1 MISTRDGSTP
11 CRCGEPLAQR
21 PVAAAGAVAED
32 RPAVALERRAGAV
45 GELVDGETLGS
56 GNAAGERDHG
66 ARVAASP
73 AHYFIRSATI
83 CATSVGVVPTSI
95 PRASSAS
102 FLPCA
107 VPEEPEMIAPAWP
120 IVLPGGAEKPAM

>member
-1 MISTRDGSTP
+1 MLL
-11 CRCGEPLAQR
+11 GEHLAQR
-21 PVAAAGAVAED
+21 AEAAAGPVAQD
-32 RPAVALERRAGAV
+32 RPAVALERCVGAV
-45 GELVDGETLGS
+45 RQLLDGEALGRRYT
-56 GNAAGERDHG
+56 AGERDH
-66 ARVAASP
+66 ASRL
-73 AHYFIRSATI
+73 ASSSELSYLSREATI
-83 CATSVGVVPTSI
+83 WATSVGVVPTSI